1 MTAKQGTVVADKE
14 RVFRLIIPR
23 TDNSG
28 NPVRAEV
35 FRDAAVMISE
45 ALGGV
50 TVYPRIAGCFQSSE
64 TGEVDC
70 DLSTEL
76 LSVAS
81 PGKVEI
87 AEGLFRTMGEG
98 LAQVLGQESVTEQ
111 EQRATVT
118 RFRGFGVRKPTAGP
132 LVSGGEPID
141 RHPDALFGRLFPR
154 NAVD

>member
-1 MTAKQGTVVADKE
+1 MADRE

-35 FRDAAVMISE
+35 YRDAAVMISE

-64 TGEVDC
+64 TGETDC
-70 DLSTEL
+70 DLSTEM

-81 PGKVEI
+81 PDKVGL
-87 AEGLFRTMGEG
+87 AEELFRTMGDG
-98 LAQVLGQESVTEQ
+98 LAQVLGQESVMEQ
-111 EQRATVT
+111 EQSATVT
-118 RFRGFGVRKPTAGP
+118 RFRGLGVRKPDAGP
-132 LVSGGEPID
+132 LVSGGAPID
-141 RHPDALFGRLFPR
+141 RHPDALFSRLFPR
-154 NAVD
+154 DPAG